1 MVDGITPEAGISIV
15 ETDAEPPVLYA
26 SSTDGRSSSDVLT
39 LDRPAIDGQYDSTV
53 NVTSLAVFADCPR
66 KYYLQRYIGWNGR
79 RPSRFDPEDLPED
92 DVADENAAE
101 LGSAVHEILAGKSGT
116 YSAEA
121 QRLANVFLSSELG
134 ARAAAATP
142 SAREWDFIVDVEGT
156 LVRGMVDLWFEENGE
171 IIVVDYKTDKA
182 IHAEAYMPQLALY
195 GLAIER
201 AFGKRPSHAWL
212 HFLRPN
218 TLVEVPLDYSVED
231 LLAKLRAAQDTLRFD
246 LNEGD
251 HCRSCQ
257 FHRNLCPAGLSVSQ
271 ELPDGQTLSQSAA
284 DA

>member
-1 MVDGITPEAGISIV
+1 VPA
-15 ETDAEPPVLYA
+15 
-26 SSTDGRSSSDVLT
+26 
-39 LDRPAIDGQYDSTV
+39 LDRPAIDGQYDSAV

-79 RPSRFDPEDLPED
+79 SFSKYDPEDLPEQD
-92 DVADENAAE
+92 DDENAAD
-101 LGSAVHEILAGKSGT
+101 LGSAVHEILAGKPGS
-116 YSAEA
+116 YSDEA
-121 QRLANVFLSSELG
+121 QHLANVFTTSELG
-134 ARAAAATP
+134 VRAAAATR

-201 AFGKRPSHAWL
+201 ASGKRPTQAFL

-218 TLVEVPLDYSVED
+218 TLIEVPLDHNVED
-231 LLAKLRAAQDTLRFD
+231 LLARLRAAQDSLQFD
-246 LNEGD
+246 LNEAD
-251 HCRSCQ
+251 RCRSCQ
-257 FHRNLCPAGLSVSQ
+257 FYRGLCPAGLSVSE
-271 ELPDGQTLSQSAA
+271 ELPAARTPPQSAA